1 MPYPKPTLRPATE
14 QDIPSLLP
22 LVLTSFRSFPL
33 FSYLHSPLDNNL
45 DLFHDT
51 IYHWTARFLIGILD
65 ERTEVVV
72 AEVPGGSL
80 DSGEG
85 GGGEGGEGARE
96 ERERS
101 EEVMRMGWE
110 AMGWLERMG
119 MDMSK
124 GEEEMVV
131 VGFAIWEGRGAE
143 GGKMGDGDGN
153 GEVGE
158 KLQAIIQEVNEHTAH
173 SPRQDQDPLRMEAFK
188 ISEANL
194 RKQFYNLPNP
204 TLYLDALCVDFR
216 YQRRGIGKQLLETG
230 LNLAKVKGW
239 DVWTEA
245 SPMGLGLYLK
255 MGFRQV
261 GEFVVGEP
269 DVGGGIRMP
278 VLKCEVGSLGGAEG
292 EVRK

>member
-1 MPYPKPTLRPATE
+1 MPFPTPTPRPATE

-65 ERTEVVV
+65 ETTEVVV

-80 DSGEG
+80 NSGEG
-85 GGGEGGEGARE
+85 GGSGEGARE
-96 ERERS
+96 ERERND
-101 EEVMRMGWE
+101 EVMRMGWE
-110 AMGWLERMG
+110 AM
-119 MDMSK
+119 
-124 GEEEMVV
+124 V
-131 VGFAIWEGRGAE
+131 
-143 GGKMGDGDGN
+143 
-153 GEVGE
+153 
-158 KLQAIIQEVNEHTAH
+158 QAIIQEVNEHTAH
-173 SPRQDQDPLRMEAFK
+173 SPRQDQDPLRMAAFK

-216 YQRRGIGKQLLETG
+216 YQRHGIGKQLLETG
-230 LNLAKVKGW
+230 LDLAKAKGW

-269 DVGGGIRMP
+269 EVGEGVRMP